1 MTQSPPRIAIIGGG
15 PGGLMTAYRLQQMEP
30 LASITIFEASSRF
43 GGKILTRRLSSCGA
57 RYEAGAAELYDYSHL
72 GADPLKEL
80 ILELG
85 LSIATMEGPGVFF
98 DGRWLETESELAA
111 HFGPAGYAQLQAFA
125 DAARQSCTPAE
136 YYESDWRDDAN
147 DSNARLTFSRLLNS
161 VTNPQVRRY
170 IETVVHSDVAVE
182 SERTSALY
190 GLQNW
195 LMNDPDYMQLYY
207 IQGGIELL
215 ILRVLDRLQCER
227 HLNTRIQRVVGSE
240 GGGYD
245 LIGKNSN
252 GSFKHH
258 FDALV
263 TALPVN
269 QLSQIQWEPEP
280 LAAALRAHR
289 SHYDHPAHYLRITL
303 VFESPFWREKIPG
316 LFFMLDA
323 FGGCCVY
330 DESARNPNCSHGV
343 LGWLL
348 AGDAALVHA
357 NLADDDL
364 IALALSSLPDD
375 LKSKAG
381 SVVEGAV
388 HRWAGA
394 VNGWPMG
401 SRAYPP
407 EQRHAP
413 ASKSHP
419 NFFLVGD
426 YLFDST
432 LNGVL
437 DSAEWV
443 AEALSDRMN
452 EPDPARSNGSRP

>member
-1 MTQSPPRIAIIGGG
+1 MTPSPPRIAIIGGG
-15 PGGLMTAYRLQQMEP
+15 PGGLMTAFRLQQMEP

-43 GGKILTRRLSSCGA
+43 GGKILTNQFSVSGA
-57 RYEAGAAELYDYSHL
+57 AYEAGAAELYDYSHL
-72 GADPLKEL
+72 GADPLTEL
-80 ILELG
+80 ILDLG
-85 LSIATMEGPGVFF
+85 LSIQPMEGPGVFF
-98 DGRWLETESELAA
+98 DGHWLASESDLVA
-111 HFGPAGYAQLQAFA
+111 HFGPAAYAQLQRFS
-125 DAARQSCTPAE
+125 DAALQSCTPAE
-136 YYESDWRDDAN
+136 YYESDWRTDAQ
-147 DSNARLTFSRLLNS
+147 DSKARQTFSGLLNT
-161 VTNPQVRRY
+161 VTNQQVRRY
-170 IETVVHSDVAVE
+170 IETVVHSDLAVE

-195 LMNDPDYMQLYY
+195 LMNDPAYMQLYY
-207 IQGGIELL
+207 IQGGLELL
-215 ILRVLDRLQCER
+215 ISRLLDRLQCER
-227 HLNTRIQRVVGSE
+227 HLNTRIQRVAGGE
-240 GGGYD
+240 DGGYD
-245 LIGKNSN
+245 LIGNNSN
-252 GSFKHH
+252 GSFRHH

-269 QLSQIQWEPEP
+269 QLSQIHWEPEP

-303 VFESPFWREKIPG
+303 VFHRPFWRDKMPG
-316 LFFMLDA
+316 HFFMLDS

-330 DESARNPNCSHGV
+330 DESSRDPNCSYGV

-348 AGDAALVHA
+348 AGDAALIHA
-357 NLADDDL
+357 NLSDDDL
-364 IALALSSLPDD
+364 IALALGSLPDD

-401 SRAYPP
+401 SRIYSP

-413 ASKSHP
+413 AANTHP
-419 NFFLVGD
+419 DFFVVGD

-443 AEALSDRMN
+443 AESLRDWMRKPEMV
-452 EPDPARSNGSRP
+452 RSNGIRP